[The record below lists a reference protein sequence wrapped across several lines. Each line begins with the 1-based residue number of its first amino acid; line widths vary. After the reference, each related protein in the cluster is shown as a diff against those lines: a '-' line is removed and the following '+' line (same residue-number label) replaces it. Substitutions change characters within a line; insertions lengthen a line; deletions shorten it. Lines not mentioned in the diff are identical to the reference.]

1 MGPGKGGRATEAAKR
16 AFKTMFF
23 MLFMLASL
31 LVSCAPLLISVVDIA
46 MPCILLSAFACCNSC
61 FRGWTSYNLGS
72 SVADIPLLSLIRSLA
87 ILCVYLLCGMPS
99 LTYGLYVNTATVC
112 GGVSALMLV
121 MKTCAFFHHA
131 DGFIHTRHVSAV
143 EALPVK
149 KQAGLIICLFACSMA
164 LALGHI
170 AVAIKVK
177 SQAQRKMHI
186 HRLDPEAV
194 YGLNTFLYT
203 THEVSGKKQTRQ
215 LSI

>member
-87 ILCVYLLCGMPS
+87 ILY
-99 LTYGLYVNTATVC
+99 
-112 GGVSALMLV
+112 
-121 MKTCAFFHHA
+121 
-131 DGFIHTRHVSAV
+131 GFIHTRHVSAV